1 MTYICIYYIVYT
13 NISKIK
19 LIFGWPRN
27 VLLIKNSRF
36 LPQFFDD
43 FKRKRVLTQ
52 RVLKYQFELVIFSS
66 SIEVQYFG
74 FIKVY
79 LLIMMYHRRNV
90 EVKSYFNFKI
100 SATILWLFSMTTFYL
115 IFKTRLIRKMWF
127 SNCMFKVI
135 FHMCTLFR
143 HISCKIQFVQT
154 SKLPTIYAIP
164 SKFMQ
169 K

>member
-74 FIKVY
+74 SRIFI
-79 LLIMMYHRRNV
+79 
-90 EVKSYFNFKI
+90 
-100 SATILWLFSMTTFYL
+100 
-115 IFKTRLIRKMWF
+115 
-127 SNCMFKVI
+127 VI
-135 FHMCTLFR
+135 FQIYKYIHKSLPPYNDVPSEKCWGKKLLQLQDFRNDTLIIF
-143 HISCKIQFVQT
+143 HDNFLFNLQNTTHKEDVI
-154 SKLPTIYAIP
+154 
-164 SKFMQ
+164 
-169 K
+169 